1 MKICSWKHLFQS
13 QEPAERNCSEVKQSK
28 ILTIQMSAKLS
39 LLVPTSAVFSHSVY
53 KYHSSC
59 PPFAPSCCF
68 WVTWLACFSDWLA
81 FMISG
86 APLSSEVLFFGG
98 CDSGAE
104 QMLTPGG
111 SCREHT
117 QQTSTSRH
125 EPAVFWRQCRRTK
138 ILLHR
143 GSAHQQRF
151 FEVLQ
156 NSIKRVLNVNKRL
169 QF

>member
-1 MKICSWKHLFQS
+1 MTSPRNVNQ
-13 QEPAERNCSEVKQSK
+13 QRREPTQRNCSESEQSK
-28 ILTIQMSAKLS
+28 ILTLQMSAKLT
-39 LLVPTSAVFSHSVY
+39 LLVPTSTVFSHAVY

-81 FMISG
+81 FMIFD

-98 CDSGAE
+98 CDSAAE

-111 SCREHT
+111 SCHEHT
-117 QQTSTSRH
+117 QQSLTSRH
-125 EPAVFWRQCRRTK
+125 EPAVFWRQCRQTK

-143 GSAHQQRF
+143 GSARQQRF

-156 NSIKRVLNVNKRL
+156 IASKE
-169 QF
+169 F